1 MRALSIRVVCAAL
14 RCQITFVIDDEV
26 VLVEMIVFTEIWTRV
41 ELNPGRIGTKTVAHD
56 QMTDAAKEICTWF
69 FCTRAVSG
77 ISWNDVRI
85 VPEKLRYRDAP
96 LRLCRPATLAQE
108 PCGVRILEAID
119 RVDKAD
125 DVFTLQVR
133 ELVIVVTSCGT
144 V

>member
-56 QMTDAAKEICTWF
+56 QMTDAAKEICTWN

-85 VPEKLRYRDAP
+85 VLENLRYRDAS

-108 PCGVRILEAID
+108 PCGVRNQKQKKHKA
-119 RVDKAD
+119 KAD
-125 DVFTLQVR
+125 
-133 ELVIVVTSCGT
+133 
-144 V
+144 